1 MKYIWNKRNHLI
13 VMSLIACLLF
23 TGCSSETEPDSD
35 EETNVTSGVG
45 NMSSVENTGETM
57 LAAGVEQA
65 FGEAV
70 IKGLEKRAAESE
82 SVKEDEPATEED
94 ATPGT
99 ENESATEEDVTAE
112 RENEETIV
120 PSGGGRMVAIDPG
133 HQAKG
138 NSQQE
143 PVGPGASQTKAKVA
157 GGTRGVATGIY
168 EYELTL
174 TISLQLKAELE
185 ARGYQ
190 VFMIREQNDVNISN
204 AERATMAANAG
215 ADILIRI
222 HADGSESASA
232 RGTMTI
238 CPTPGNP
245 YCAGIYQ
252 DSRLLADKVLGSMIA
267 ETGANNRGVW
277 ETDTMSGINWATI
290 PVTIVEMG
298 FMTNPD
304 EDVLMSTPDYQSKLV
319 RGMANGIDAY
329 FSAKAGE

>member
-23 TGCSSETEPDSD
+23 TGCGGETEPDAN
-35 EETNVTSGVG
+35 EEVNAV
-45 NMSSVENTGETM
+45 SSVENISPVGNTGETM

-65 FGEAV
+65 FGEALT
-70 IKGLEKRAAESE
+70 KALEERAAESE
-82 SVKEDEPATEED
+82 SVKEDGAEIEENI
-94 ATPGT
+94 AGET
-99 ENESATEEDVTAE
+99 
-112 RENEETIV
+112 ENEETSEPHEETTV

-138 NSQQE
+138 NSEQE

>member
-1 MKYIWNKRNHLI
+1 MKYMCSKRKYF
-13 VMSLIACLLF
+13 IAVFLLAALF
-23 TGCSSETEPDSD
+23 MAGCGSKAEQDID
-35 EETNVTSGVG
+35 EEVDLAPSVESMSPVG
-45 NMSSVENTGETM
+45 NTGGTM

-65 FGEAV
+65 FSEAV

-94 ATPGT
+94 DAPGAG
-99 ENESATEEDVTAE
+99 NESATEEDVTAE
-112 RENEETIV
+112 RENEETTV

-252 DSRLLADKVLGSMIA
+252 DSRLLSDKVLDSMIA

>member
-1 MKYIWNKRNHLI
+1 MKYIWNKRNYLI

-23 TGCSSETEPDSD
+23 TGCGGETEPDTN
-35 EETNVTSGVG
+35 EEVNAE
-45 NMSSVENTGETM
+45 NMSPIANSGETV

-65 FGEAV
+65 FSEAV
-70 IKGLEKRAAESE
+70 IKGLEKKAAESA
-82 SVKEDEPATEED
+82 SVEEDEPDTEEED
-94 ATPGT
+94 ATA
-99 ENESATEEDVTAE
+99 EEDAATEENV
-112 RENEETIV
+112 ETVEADGETTV

-138 NSQQE
+138 NNEQE
-143 PVGPGASQTKAKVA
+143 PIGPGASQTKAKVA
-157 GGTRGVATGIY
+157 GGTKGVATGVY
-168 EYELTL
+168 EYQLTL

>member
-1 MKYIWNKRNHLI
+1 MKYMCSKRKYF
-13 VMSLIACLLF
+13 IAVFLLAALF
-23 TGCSSETEPDSD
+23 MAGCGSKAEQDID
-35 EETNVTSGVG
+35 EEVDSA
-45 NMSSVENTGETM
+45 SSVESISPVGNTGETVFT
-57 LAAGVEQA
+57 AGVEQA

-70 IKGLEKRAAESE
+70 TKALEKRTA
-82 SVKEDEPATEED
+82 
-94 ATPGT
+94 
-99 ENESATEEDVTAE
+99 ENEASEEEPKIEENVTAE
-112 RENEETIV
+112 EEKEEASEPHEETVI

-138 NSQQE
+138 NSEQE

-215 ADILIRI
+215 ADVLIRI

-252 DSRLLADKVLGSMIA
+252 NSRLLADKVLGSMIA

>member
-1 MKYIWNKRNHLI
+1 MMKYIGKKRNYLM
-13 VMSLIACLLF
+13 VFFLIAVWMF
-23 TGCSSETEPDSD
+23 IGCGGKTETEAVIS
-35 EETNVTSGVG
+35 NA
-45 NMSSVENTGETM
+45 ENSHALENNGEAM
-57 LAAGVEQA
+57 LAAGAEQV
-65 FGEAV
+65 FQEAL
-70 IKGLEKRAAESE
+70 IRGLEKSE
-82 SVKEDEPATEED
+82 EEDETAPAEE
-94 ATPGT
+94 
-99 ENESATEEDVTAE
+99 EQ
-112 RENEETIV
+112 NEEEMIEEIETDEETSA
-120 PSGGGRMVAIDPG
+120 PSVGGRMVAIDPG

-138 NSQQE
+138 NSEQE

-157 GGTRGVATGIY
+157 GGTKGVATGIY

-215 ADILIRI
+215 ADVLIRI

-245 YCAGIYQ
+245 YCGGIYQ
-252 DSRLLADKVLGSMIA
+252 DSRLLSDKVLGSMIA

>member
-1 MKYIWNKRNHLI
+1 MKYMCSKRKYF
-13 VMSLIACLLF
+13 IAVFLLAALF
-23 TGCSSETEPDSD
+23 MAGCGSKAEQDID
-35 EETNVTSGVG
+35 EEVDLAP
-45 NMSSVENTGETM
+45 SVESMSPVGNTGETVFT
-57 LAAGVEQA
+57 AGVEQA

-70 IKGLEKRAAESE
+70 TKALEKRTA
-82 SVKEDEPATEED
+82 
-94 ATPGT
+94 
-99 ENESATEEDVTAE
+99 ENEASEEEPKIEENVTAE
-112 RENEETIV
+112 EEKEEASEPHEETVI

-138 NSQQE
+138 NSEQE

-215 ADILIRI
+215 ADVLIRI

-252 DSRLLADKVLGSMIA
+252 NSRLLADKVLGSMIA